1 MLAETFA
8 ASIWAYAVMSNHL
21 HVIVQVLPEV
31 ATQWS
36 DREVAERW
44 VRLFPR
50 EGLNPDAHA
59 EMLSMHAERIVLLRS
74 RLADLSWFMRCLS
87 ESIARRANKEDSCTG
102 RFWEGRFKS
111 QALLDDSAVLAAMA
125 YVDLN
130 PIRAGMCD
138 RLDAS
143 DHTSALHRIHAI
155 ESDPPAAR
163 LALGPIVGTQGRSVL
178 CMSQAEYL
186 ELLDFTGRQ
195 LRANK
200 RGVIKG
206 PSPDFLRRKRMDA
219 DRWTRQVMATG
230 SGFSRAM
237 GDVDSLIEKAKAMG
251 QNWLRGIGTAR
262 RLALVKA

>member
-1 MLAETFA
+1 MLAETFSV
-8 ASIWAYAVMSNHL
+8 SIWSYAVMSNHL
-21 HVIVQVLPEV
+21 HVIVQVLPDV
-31 ATQWS
+31 ASQWS
-36 DREVAERW
+36 DHEVAERW

-50 EGLNPDAHA
+50 EDMNPELRADVLA
-59 EMLSMHAERIVLLRS
+59 MHAERMALLRS

-143 DHTSALHRIHAI
+143 DHTSALQRIQTI
-155 ESDPPAAR
+155 DSDPPAASR
-163 LALGPIVGTQGRSVL
+163 ALGPVVGIKGRSVL
-178 CMSQAEYL
+178 RMSQAEYL

-195 LRANK
+195 LRASK
-200 RGVIKG
+200 RGVISG
-206 PSPDFLRRKRMDA
+206 PPPEFLRRHRVDS
-219 DRWTRQVMATG
+219 DRWARQVMATG